1 MFFWFLYCIKCVE
14 KWVIHHIQHVANEKK
29 LWYIPLHS
37 ELANRFIISTK
48 LHLLVIFCMQPF
60 SPAIRNV
67 QCKKRRRSSVI
78 FYRRNLW
85 YLQIWLHLLSEMM
98 RHKWGCHR
106 IGFRVCKTHMQDLGL
121 LGPCPSPT
129 VILTGPTVCS
139 RGPNKWYNPTISC
152 ALLVLI
158 SFLF

>member
-1 MFFWFLYCIKCVE
+1 MICIKCVE

-67 QCKKRRRSSVI
+67 QCKKRRRRSSVI

-106 IGFRVCKTHMQDLGL
+106 IGFRVMSQIQPQDPYARPRSV
-121 LGPCPSPT
+121 GPMPKPH
-129 VILTGPTVCS
+129 GY
-139 RGPNKWYNPTISC
+139 PNRPNC
-152 ALLVLI
+152 VQ
-158 SFLF
+158 